1 MYDMTD
7 TNGVLIKELELEQQ
21 RSAQLQRQLEELQKQ
36 VDEFTYIV
44 SHDLHAP
51 IRAISSLTNWLEAD
65 YGDQLDDEGREL
77 MHLLTK
83 QSQTLGQMVNAIRTY
98 SRIGRIR
105 ESYQKT
111 DLLQLIPSIY
121 NKLVPNG
128 TSTINISPSLPTI
141 IGEPLRIEQLF
152 TYLLENAVQH
162 HRSEFG
168 AIKVQETDSGDHWRI
183 TITDRGL
190 GIPLKHHDEIF
201 GIFRHLSTDSQ
212 NKPLGVGLTLSKKIV
227 ELHGGSIDIISE
239 EKIGTTIVVNWPKQ
253 ARNTSSTLPLSLKE

>member
-1 MYDMTD
+1 MTD
-7 TNGVLIKELELEQQ
+7 TNKVLKTELEFEQ
-21 RSAQLQRQLEELQKQ
+21 RRADQLQRQLAELQKH

-51 IRAISSLTNWLEAD
+51 IRAISSLTSWLEAD
-65 YGDQLDDEGREL
+65 HSQQLNDEGREL
-77 MHLLTK
+77 MQLLTK
-83 QSQTLGQMVNAIRTY
+83 QSQTLGQMVDAIRNY

-121 NKLVPNG
+121 DNLVSDG
-128 TSTINISPSLPTI
+128 ISTINISSSLPTI

-162 HRSEFG
+162 HRSELG
-168 AIKVQETDSGDHWRI
+168 AIEVQGTDSRDYWEI

-190 GIPLKHHDEIF
+190 GIPLKYHDEIF
-201 GIFRHLSTDSQ
+201 SIFRHLSTNSQ

-227 ELHGGSIDIISE
+227 ESHGGSINIISE
-239 EKIGTTIVVNWPKQ
+239 DGVGTTIVVNWPKDIP
-253 ARNTSSTLPLSLKE
+253 NTSSSSPLTLTE